1 MEQRMVA
8 KYDYT
13 NKTVY
18 IGIDVHK
25 TTYVCVAICEGTI
38 VKKDSLPA
46 KPESLVSYLQNTYKD
61 SNIKTCY
68 EAGFSGFHLHRYL
81 VGNEIDNKVI
91 HPASLEVASRD
102 KTKTDKRD
110 AKKMAEHLYQNRIEG
125 IYIPSVDQESERN
138 LSRLRRTLVK
148 MQRQTSNR
156 IKSLLH
162 TRGLIPLEDERTV
175 GKKWLTDM
183 QAKIKR
189 QDFHP
194 DFVYTYMAYKN
205 EWLSLHET
213 LREIQKKLMAK
224 VSQDNG
230 LRAIYKSAPGIGDIH
245 CNEIA
250 DELGD
255 MKQFKSEKSLYN
267 FLGLTPSEYSSGERI
282 RQGNISR
289 QGRSI
294 LRAILIEAAWVAIG
308 KDNSLLTIF
317 KRIEQTR
324 GSKRAIVG
332 VARRLAGRLRSCVLS
347 GSIYKIEPITA

>member
-1 MEQRMVA
+1 MMST

-25 TTYVCVAICEGTI
+25 TTYVCVAICEGII

-46 KPESLVSYLQNTYKD
+46 EPEKLVSYLKNIYKG
-61 SNIKTCY
+61 SSTKTCY

-81 VGNEIDNKVI
+81 VANEIDNRVI

-125 IYIPSVDQESERN
+125 IYIPSIEQESERN

-148 MQRQTSNR
+148 MQGQTGNR

-162 TRGLIPLEDERTV
+162 TRGLIPLEDERIV
-175 GKKWLTDM
+175 GKKWLAEMEAT
-183 QAKIKR
+183 IK
-189 QDFHP
+189 QQEFHP
-194 DFVYTYMAYKN
+194 DFIYTYMAYKD
-205 EWLSLHET
+205 EWLRLSET
-213 LREIQKKLMAK
+213 LREIKKKLVVK
-224 VSQDNG
+224 VDQDDG

-250 DELGD
+250 DELGN

-267 FLGLTPSEYSSGERI
+267 FLGLTPSEYSSGEKI

-294 LRAILIEAAWVAIG
+294 LRAILIEAAWVAIR

-324 GSKRAIVG
+324 GAKRAIVG

-347 GSIYKIEPITA
+347 GSIYQVEPITA